1 MDRYVALGMCK
12 RGSEFRVMASPQI
25 DTSSDKEGFTTMS
38 CPFSM
43 LLHASRILEQVQAH
57 MHDPT
62 PQDEFNT
69 TEAMQIVSTLRSFK
83 ALLKEM
89 GPSED
94 EIYNPSVA
102 LCESASLILWCHL
115 EVHDKE
121 QCAKSSKSTFE
132 AAVGDILDRSR
143 FLEQNPSNLD
153 FERLPIFALSS
164 IYTAASAL
172 TSEPKALQNVNALE
186 AIATLKNMLTHFSQ
200 RWLAGRRY
208 LERLNEDPALV

>member
-1 MDRYVALGMCK
+1 
-12 RGSEFRVMASPQI
+12 
-25 DTSSDKEGFTTMS
+25 MS

-62 PQDEFNT
+62 SQDEFNT

-102 LCESASLILWCHL
+102 LCE
-115 EVHDKE
+115 
-121 QCAKSSKSTFE
+121 
-132 AAVGDILDRSR
+132 R
-143 FLEQNPSNLD
+143 
-153 FERLPIFALSS
+153 
-164 IYTAASAL
+164 
-172 TSEPKALQNVNALE
+172 
-186 AIATLKNMLTHFSQ
+186 
-200 RWLAGRRY
+200 
-208 LERLNEDPALV
+208 

>member
-1 MDRYVALGMCK
+1 MTL
-12 RGSEFRVMASPQI
+12 
-25 DTSSDKEGFTTMS
+25 
-38 CPFSM
+38 
-43 LLHASRILEQVQAH
+43 ILY
-57 MHDPT
+57 P
-62 PQDEFNT
+62 
-69 TEAMQIVSTLRSFK
+69 SLRS
-83 ALLKEM
+83 
-89 GPSED
+89 
-94 EIYNPSVA
+94 
-102 LCESASLILWCHL
+102 SASLILWCHL

-121 QCAKSSKSTFE
+121 QCAKSSKSTFG

-200 RWLAGRRY
+200 RWLAGSMALQNHFIVVANSGRAISRTSKRRPRPC
-208 LERLNEDPALV
+208 LICLT